1 MTAGLDALA
10 PAVELLERSLAYTRV
25 MLASVP
31 SDPSRWA
38 MPTPCVHWD
47 LAALLAHM
55 DDALDAFNE
64 AALGAVAVVNLNWQ
78 TDATVAGLQ
87 RKACAL
93 LGAWSD
99 AQTGDVRVADAH
111 LPSHVLAA
119 TAALEITVHGWDVA
133 QATGRPVAIPS
144 ALADDLLP
152 VAAYVIAP
160 EDRGRRFAARVPI
173 LGSAS
178 SADRLLALTGRD
190 PFGWIG

>member
-10 PAVELLERSLAYTRV
+10 PAVELLERSLAYTRTT
-25 MLASVP
+25 LASVP
-31 SDPSRWA
+31 RDPLRWA
-38 MPTPCVHWD
+38 VPTPCTHWD

-64 AALGAVAVVNLNWQ
+64 AALGAVGMDLDRQ
-78 TDATVAGLQ
+78 PDATIAGIQ

-93 LGAWSD
+93 LGAWSSSH
-99 AQTGDVRVADAH
+99 AAVVRVGDAA
-111 LPSHVLAA
+111 LPGHMLAA

-133 QATGRPVAIPS
+133 QATGRPAAIPS

-160 EDRGRRFAARVPI
+160 QDRGRRFAAPVPVV
-173 LGSAS
+173 GPAS
-178 SADRLLALTGRD
+178 SADRLLAVTGRD
-190 PFGWIG
+190 PARALR